1 MGSLRN
7 QMLIA
12 MPHMSDLIF
21 SKSVIYI
28 CEHDRDGA
36 MGIIINKQLHSSDIK
51 AIIKQPYSFG
61 SSSKSSLKSIYFGG
75 PVSLEKEIIIYSTS
89 AYSHQKISILKGKS
103 ELNELKVKKDIQY
116 KIMLGHSGW
125 GAGQLEKEIK
135 NGDWLIQNTS
145 SDFAFNIPSNQM
157 WKKAVQ
163 QTGVDLSSPIDPIG
177 YT

>member
-1 MGSLRN
+1 
-7 QMLIA
+7 
-12 MPHMSDLIF
+12 
-21 SKSVIYI
+21 
-28 CEHDRDGA
+28 
-36 MGIIINKQLHSSDIK
+36 
-51 AIIKQPYSFG
+51 
-61 SSSKSSLKSIYFGG
+61 
-75 PVSLEKEIIIYSTS
+75 
-89 AYSHQKISILKGKS
+89 
-103 ELNELKVKKDIQY
+103 
-116 KIMLGHSGW
+116 MLGHSGW